1 MIFTDD
7 TEEALRAA
15 VWLVNSAEDPE
26 TLETL
31 DDEHRFL
38 AEFPYSGR
46 LDRDDAE
53 LAALRGIRPRLRS
66 MLLAPRDEMAAH
78 VNATLAEARLTPRLV
93 RHDEADWHL
102 HAVADDRPLPERV
115 LIETA
120 MALIDVIRA
129 DEGSRI
135 SICDDDTCAAL
146 ALDLS
151 RNRSKR
157 FCSPTCTN
165 RNAVAAYRA
174 RRAGA
179 APAPRTGSSPEIR
192 RTPDASS

>member
-7 TEEALRAA
+7 TEEALRSA

-26 TLETL
+26 TLADLADYEA
-31 DDEHRFL
+31 FL
-38 AEFPYSGR
+38 AQFPYTGR
-46 LDRDDAE
+46 IDRDAAE
-53 LAALRGIRPRLRS
+53 LASLQALRPRLRA
-66 MLLAPRDEMAAH
+66 MLLAPRDEMVSR
-78 VNATLAEARLTPRLV
+78 VNDALDGSRLTPHLV
-93 RHDEADWHL
+93 RHDDTDWHL
-102 HAVADDRPLPERV
+102 HAVADDNPLAERV

-120 MALIDVIRA
+120 MALIDVIRT

-135 SICDDDTCAAL
+135 TVCDDDTCEAL

-157 FCSPTCTN
+157 YCSATCAN

-174 RRAGA
+174 RRSEA
-179 APAPRTGSSPEIR
+179 
-192 RTPDASS
+192 

>member
-7 TEEALRAA
+7 TEDALRAA

-26 TLETL
+26 TLADAQDL
-31 DDEHRFL
+31 DRFL
-38 AEFPYSGR
+38 AEFPYTGR
-46 LDRDDAE
+46 IDRDGAE
-53 LAALRGIRPRLRS
+53 LESLRALRPRLRA
-66 MLLAPRDEMAAH
+66 MLLAARDDMVEH
-78 VNATLAEARLTPRLV
+78 VNAALAASDLTPRLT
-93 RHDEADWHL
+93 RHDGTDWHL
-102 HAVADDRPLPERV
+102 HAVADDRPLAERV

-120 MALIDVIRA
+120 MAMIDVIRA

-135 SICDDDTCAAL
+135 SVCDDDTCAAL

-157 FCSPTCTN
+157 YCSSTCAN

-174 RRAGA
+174 RRAD
-179 APAPRTGSSPEIR
+179 R
-192 RTPDASS
+192 

>member
-1 MIFTDD
+1 MNFTDD

-15 VWLVNSAEDPE
+15 IRLVNSAEEPE

-31 DDEHRFL
+31 ADYDAFL
-38 AEFPYSGR
+38 ADFPYSGR

-53 LAALRGIRPRLRS
+53 LSSLRAIRPRLRS
-66 MLLAPRDEMAAH
+66 MLIAPRDEMAEH
-78 VNATLAEARLTPRLV
+78 VNAALAEASLAPRLV
-93 RHDEADWHL
+93 RHDGVDWHL
-102 HAVADDRPLPERV
+102 HAVTDERPLAERV

-120 MALIDVIRA
+120 MALIDVIRT

-135 SICDDDTCAAL
+135 SICADDTCEAL

-157 FCSPTCTN
+157 YCSTTCTN

-174 RRAGA
+174 RRASA
-179 APAPRTGSSPEIR
+179 
-192 RTPDASS
+192 

>member
-7 TEEALRAA
+7 TEEALRSA

-26 TLETL
+26 TLADLVDYEA
-31 DDEHRFL
+31 FL
-38 AEFPYSGR
+38 TEFPYTGR
-46 LDRDDAE
+46 LDRDAAE
-53 LAALRGIRPRLRS
+53 LASLHALRPRLRS
-66 MLLAPRDEMAAH
+66 MLLAPRDAMVDL
-78 VNATLAEARLTPRLV
+78 VNTALAESLLTPKLV
-93 RHDEADWHL
+93 RHGDADWHL
-102 HAVADDRPLPERV
+102 HAVDDERPLAERV

-120 MALIDVIRA
+120 MAMIDVIRA

-135 SICDDDTCAAL
+135 TVCDDETCLAL

-157 FCSPTCTN
+157 YCSATCAN

-174 RRAGA
+174 RRAEA
-179 APAPRTGSSPEIR
+179 
-192 RTPDASS
+192 

>member
-7 TEEALRAA
+7 TEETLRSA
-15 VWLVNSAEDPE
+15 VWLVNSAEEPD

-31 DDEHRFL
+31 SDQAGFL
-38 AEFPYSGR
+38 TEFPYSGR

-53 LAALRGIRPRLRS
+53 LASLRAVRPRLRA
-66 MLLAPRDEMAAH
+66 MLLAPRDEMAEH
-78 VNATLAEARLTPRLV
+78 VNAALAQSHLTPRLV
-93 RHDEADWHL
+93 RHDGVDWHL
-102 HAVADDRPLPERV
+102 HAVADERPLAERV
-115 LIETA
+115 LIETS

-135 SICDDDTCAAL
+135 SICADDTCEAL

-157 FCSPTCTN
+157 YCSTTCTN

-174 RRAGA
+174 RRT
-179 APAPRTGSSPEIR
+179 RS
-192 RTPDASS
+192 

>member
-1 MIFTDD
+1 MIFADD

-26 TLETL
+26 TLADL
-31 DDEHRFL
+31 ADYDAFL
-38 AEFPYSGR
+38 ALFPYTGR
-46 LDRDDAE
+46 IDRDELE
-53 LAALRGIRPRLRS
+53 LAALQALRPRLRA
-66 MLLAPRDEMAAH
+66 MLLAPRDEMVTH
-78 VNATLAEARLTPRLV
+78 VNHALDESTLTPHLV
-93 RHDEADWHL
+93 RHGDTDWHL
-102 HAVADDRPLPERV
+102 HAVADEKPLAERV

-135 SICDDDTCAAL
+135 TVCDDDTCEAL

-157 FCSPTCTN
+157 YCSPTCAN

-174 RRAGA
+174 RRA
-179 APAPRTGSSPEIR
+179 
-192 RTPDASS
+192 DA

>member
-1 MIFTDD
+1 MNFTDD
-7 TEEALRAA
+7 TEEALRSA

-31 DDEHRFL
+31 SDYAGFL

-46 LDRDDAE
+46 IDRDETE
-53 LAALRGIRPRLRS
+53 LASVRGIRSRLRS
-66 MLLAPRDEMAAH
+66 MLIAPRDEMAEH
-78 VNATLAEARLTPRLV
+78 VNAALAEAHLAPRLV
-93 RHDEADWHL
+93 RHDGVDWHL
-102 HAVADDRPLPERV
+102 HAVADERPLAERV

-135 SICDDDTCAAL
+135 SICADDTCEAL

-157 FCSPTCTN
+157 YCSTTCTN

-174 RRAGA
+174 RRATA
-179 APAPRTGSSPEIR
+179 
-192 RTPDASS
+192 

>member
-1 MIFTDD
+1 MIFADD

-15 VWLVNSAEDPE
+15 VWLVNSAEEPE

-31 DDEHRFL
+31 ADHAAFL

-46 LDRDDAE
+46 IDRDDAE
-53 LAALRGIRPRLRS
+53 LAALRSIRSRLRS
-66 MLLAPRDEMAAH
+66 MLLAPRDEMAEH
-78 VNATLAEARLTPRLV
+78 VNAALAESTLSPRLV
-93 RHDEADWHL
+93 RHDGVDWHL
-102 HAVADDRPLPERV
+102 HAVADERPLAERV
-115 LIETA
+115 QIETA

-135 SICDDDTCAAL
+135 SICADDTCDAL

-157 FCSPTCTN
+157 YCSTTCTN
-165 RNAVAAYRA
+165 RNAVAAYRS
-174 RRAGA
+174 RRARNDTHA
-179 APAPRTGSSPEIR
+179 
-192 RTPDASS
+192 

>member
-1 MIFTDD
+1 MNFTDD

-15 VWLVNSAEDPE
+15 IRLVNSAEEPE

-31 DDEHRFL
+31 ADYDAFL
-38 AEFPYSGR
+38 ADFPYSGR

-53 LAALRGIRPRLRS
+53 LSSLRAIRPRLRS
-66 MLLAPRDEMAAH
+66 MLIAPRDEMAEH
-78 VNATLAEARLTPRLV
+78 VNAALAEAHLAPRLV
-93 RHDEADWHL
+93 RHDGVDWHL
-102 HAVADDRPLPERV
+102 HAVADERPLAERV

-129 DEGSRI
+129 EEGSRL
-135 SICDDDTCAAL
+135 SVCEDDTCLAV

-157 FCSPTCTN
+157 YSSTTSAN

-174 RRAGA
+174 RRAV
-179 APAPRTGSSPEIR
+179 
-192 RTPDASS
+192 D

>member
-1 MIFTDD
+1 MNFTDD
-7 TEEALRAA
+7 TEEALRSA
-15 VWLVNSAEDPE
+15 VWLVNSAEDPQ

-31 DDEHRFL
+31 GDYAGFL

-46 LDRDDAE
+46 IDRDETE
-53 LAALRGIRPRLRS
+53 LASVRGIRSHLRS
-66 MLLAPRDEMAAH
+66 MLIAPRDEMAEH
-78 VNATLAEARLTPRLV
+78 VNAALAEAHLAPRLV
-93 RHDEADWHL
+93 RHDGVDWHL
-102 HAVADDRPLPERV
+102 HAVADERPLAERV

-135 SICDDDTCAAL
+135 SICADDTCEAL

-157 FCSPTCTN
+157 YCSTTCTN

-174 RRAGA
+174 RRA
-179 APAPRTGSSPEIR
+179 PA
-192 RTPDASS
+192 